1 MNPTVASPAVP
12 RRHPDSP
19 RKVPGLRPFALLM
32 GIGKPSPRQWRVLGE
47 ALLVGD
53 EPMDRLVD
61 WMCTEGSDRTRP
73 LFERALHA
81 GIASVPE
88 APEPL
93 REFFVR
99 YETVPEWVD
108 WAKIRR
114 AERVFRA
121 GGADGLYI
129 ARDVALLGGYLAS
142 GFNKTL
148 VRTGALEKGPAKR
161 FAETLQWALDVSS
174 EEGMRPLGPG
184 YRSTIRVRLIHA
196 FVRRHV
202 AALPDWDTAEWG
214 VPINQTDMAAT
225 LVGALISPFVG
236 AMPMGIVPTRA
247 DLDAAAHLTRY
258 VGWLIGVRDE
268 WLPNGFRD
276 AVRLLYHCMTAIT
289 NPDETTPQLAMPMGD
304 DPLGWHFRSMPGL
317 RGRIARAQ
325 HLSIASTFLG
335 PQAMRRLGL
344 PAYMPPW
351 YPLLRI
357 PVNLAHSGAALLL
370 PGGADRAAARGR
382 REQEEFLRL
391 LVGDEQAVIGE
402 SVRHVSDAA

>member
-1 MNPTVASPAVP
+1 MNPTIP
-12 RRHPDSP
+12 RRHPASP

-32 GIGKPSPRQWRVLGE
+32 GIGAPSPRQWDALGE

-61 WMCTEGSDRTRP
+61 WMYTEGSDRTRP
-73 LFERALHA
+73 LFERALA
-81 GIASVPE
+81 EGIAAVPE

-99 YETVPEWVD
+99 YETPPDWVD
-108 WAKIRR
+108 WDKIRR
-114 AERVFRA
+114 AERVFRM
-121 GGADGLYI
+121 GGTDGLYI
-129 ARDVALLGGYLAS
+129 ARDVSLLGGYLAS

-161 FAETLQWALDVSS
+161 FAETLQWALDVTSDD
-174 EEGMRPLGPG
+174 GMLPGGLG

-202 AALPDWDTAEWG
+202 AALPDWDAAEWG

-247 DLDAAAHLTRY
+247 DLDAGAHLTRY

-276 AVRLLYHCMTAIT
+276 AVRILYHCMCAIT

-304 DPLGWHFRSMPGL
+304 DPLGWHYRNFPAL

-325 HLSIASTFLG
+325 HLSIASAFLG
-335 PQAMRRLGL
+335 PKAMRHLGL

-357 PVNLAHSGAALLL
+357 PVNLSRSGAALLL
-370 PGGADRAAARGR
+370 PGGAERAAARGR
-382 REQEEFLRL
+382 RNQEEFLRTL
-391 LVGDEQAVIGE
+391 IGEREAVIGA
-402 SVRHVSDAA
+402 SVRHVNQAA